1 MTDPVDNSVIES
13 LGEDF
18 SKVALLTDQSAVDEE
33 EPTSSSVTN
42 DGVVTDATSATS
54 PEAVVNHLTDS
65 FEERKSFSA
74 MAQHLETLLDRLF
87 HVQDRISKAE
97 VSLAAERVAERVLAR
112 HMDRGEQMV
121 TQFVQQSFGTV
132 KAERARLRR
141 LEIST
146 LTNTTSAGTRDII
159 TRAKLNNHKAASHLY
174 GAIYDSANVQFSA
187 QLSQRPLALYT
198 LPELEAELEALRAWF
213 NSAIARLVRSRR
225 VRTLARNQFNPA
237 VKQAPK
243 HLPHLE
249 SYFYRAVSW
258 FAPGGIKYDKNRRIV
273 LPSKYSYD
281 PSVNLSLIELRTAL
295 CACLQTLDTR
305 VQEDFVLLNLQ
316 SRLTER
322 FYPSSAPLRMC
333 TIQPPKSSRLL
344 LLNNPLFGT
353 EVPAWTY
360 PTAVLAIDSSVHSC
374 KRLYAD
380 VLRQELAKL
389 THEDGTFLVKSVSLT
404 RTQGL
409 RVVFTDRAHLARIAN
424 VCQMLDNVK
433 AVVCTHAGR
442 FCCEQCH
449 QKMIDDHRIRRPLNR
464 RSKRRVEELAEA
476 AERKQMFAVVYQV
489 NNEKFGDFV
498 YYMPTYRHLSYKS
511 LPTEKGV
518 PPYHF

>member
-18 SKVALLTDQSAVDEE
+18 SKVVVLTDSSSVGEE
-33 EPTSSSVTN
+33 DPTPSSVTN
-42 DGVVTDATSATS
+42 DGVVTNTTIATSS
-54 PEAVVNHLTDS
+54 EALVNHLTDS
-65 FEERKSFSA
+65 FEEQKSFAA
-74 MAQHLETLLDRLF
+74 MAQHLEMLLDRIF
-87 HVQDRISKAE
+87 YVQDRISKAE

-121 TQFVQQSFGTV
+121 TQFVQKSSGAV

-146 LTNTTSAGTRDII
+146 LTNTTSVGTRDII

-174 GAIYDSANVQFSA
+174 GAIYDTANVQFSA
-187 QLSQRPLALYT
+187 QLSLRPLALYT
-198 LPELEAELEALRAWF
+198 LPELEAEVEALRAWF

-243 HLPHLE
+243 HLPRLE

-258 FAPGGIKYDKNRRIV
+258 FSPGGIKYDKNRRIV

-281 PSVNLSLIELRTAL
+281 PNVNLSLIELRTAL
-295 CACLQTLDTR
+295 CACLQASDTR
-305 VQEDFVLLNLQ
+305 IQEDFVLVNLQ
-316 SRLTER
+316 SQLTER
-322 FYPSSAPLRMC
+322 FFPSSAPLRMC
-333 TIQPPKSSRLL
+333 TIQPPKSSKLL
-344 LLNNPLFGT
+344 LLNDPLFGT

-360 PTAVLAIDSSVHSC
+360 PTAVLAINSVHSC
-374 KRLYAD
+374 KRLYAEG
-380 VLRQELAKL
+380 LRQDLAKL
-389 THEDGTFLVKSVSLT
+389 KHEDGTFLVKSMSLT

-409 RVVFTDRAHLARIAN
+409 RVVFTDRAHLARIADVSRMLEN
-424 VCQMLDNVK
+424 VE
-433 AVVCTHAGR
+433 AVVCKHAGR

-449 QKMIDDHRIRRPLNR
+449 QKMIDDRRIRRPLNR
-464 RSKRRVEELAEA
+464 RSKRRAEELAEA
-476 AERKQMFAVVYQV
+476 AEKKQMIDVVCQV
-489 NNEKFGDFV
+489 NNEKFRDFV

-511 LPTEKGV
+511 LPTEKEV
-518 PPYHF
+518 PPYHL